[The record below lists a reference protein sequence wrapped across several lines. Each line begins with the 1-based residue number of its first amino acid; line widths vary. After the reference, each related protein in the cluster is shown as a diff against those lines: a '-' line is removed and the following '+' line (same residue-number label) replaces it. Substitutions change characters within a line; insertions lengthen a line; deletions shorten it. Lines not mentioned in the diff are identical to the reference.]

1 MNMQNQTIIRRIDSV
16 GRLVLPKEVKE
27 MLKMNNL
34 DELELTVTE
43 QGLLIKPVK

>member
-1 MNMQNQTIIRRIDSV
+1 MQNQTIIRRIDSV